1 MKSNTVKFTCKAIA
15 GLIVRPG
22 FNIFKEAAVNSGDS
36 HRIKEFLQGWLC
48 K

>member
-22 FNIFKEAAVNSGDS
+22 FNIFNGAAVNTGYS
-36 HRIKEFLQGWLC
+36 RRVEEVLQGQTL
-48 K
+48 